1 MNLTNEDKL
10 KRDATS
16 LLKAGWTVDRITR
29 HIVTNPA
36 DYGTGLHHDGVRPII
51 VGVLDE
57 LNREVRKQNAE
68 TRKIAADV
76 RQVIRTT
83 AADLAR
89 REPAM
94 KPFLDTL
101 FGDRGSVRVSFRATR
116 R

>member
-10 KRDATS
+10 KRDAIS
-16 LLKAGWTVDRITR
+16 LLKVGWDVDRITR
-29 HIVTNPA
+29 HLVSNPA
-36 DYGTGLHHDGVRPII
+36 DYGTGLHNDGVRPII

-68 TRKIAADV
+68 TRRIAADV

-83 AADLAR
+83 AADLGR

-101 FGDRGSVRVSFRATR
+101 FGDRGSVRVSFRTTR

>member
-1 MNLTNEDKL
+1 MNLTNPDKL

-16 LLKAGWTVDRITR
+16 LLKAGWNADRITR
-29 HIVTNPA
+29 HLVTNPA
-36 DYGTGLHHDGVRPII
+36 DYGTGLHADGVRPI
-51 VGVLDE
+51 VLAVLDD

-68 TRKIAADV
+68 TRKVAADV

-89 REPAM
+89 RDPSM

-101 FGDRGSVRVSFRATR
+101 FGGRGHVRVSLRTTLR
-116 R
+116 

>member
-10 KRDATS
+10 KRDACS
-16 LLKAGWTVDRITR
+16 LLKAGWDVERITQ
-29 HIVTNPA
+29 HLVSNPG

-68 TRKIAADV
+68 TRRIAADV
-76 RQVIRTT
+76 RKVIRTT

-89 REPAM
+89 REPEM

-101 FGDRGSVRVSFRATR
+101 FGGRGGVRVSFRNTHR
-116 R
+116 

>member
-1 MNLTNEDKL
+1 MNLTNDDKL
-10 KRDATS
+10 KRDASS
-16 LLKAGWTVDRITR
+16 LRKAGWDVDRITR
-29 HIVTNPA
+29 HLVTNPA
-36 DYGTGLHHDGVRPII
+36 DYGTGLHHDGVRPIV

-68 TRKIAADV
+68 TRRIAADV

-89 REPAM
+89 REPSM

-101 FGDRGSVRVSFRATR
+101 FDGRGRVRVSFRTTR

>member
-10 KRDATS
+10 KRDACS
-16 LLKAGWTVDRITR
+16 LLKAGWDVERITR
-29 HIVTNPA
+29 HLVTNPA
-36 DYGTGLHHDGVRPII
+36 DYGTGLHHDGVRPIV
-51 VGVLDE
+51 VGELDE
-57 LNREVRKQNAE
+57 LNREVRKHNAE
-68 TRKIAADV
+68 TRKIAPDV

-89 REPAM
+89 REPSM

-101 FGDRGSVRVSFRATR
+101 FDGRGRVRVCFRTTR

>member
-10 KRDATS
+10 KRDASS
-16 LLKAGWTVDRITR
+16 LLKAGWDVDRITR
-29 HIVTNPA
+29 HIVTNPG

-76 RQVIRTT
+76 RQVIRAT

-101 FGDRGSVRVSFRATR
+101 FGDRGSVRVSFRTTR